1 MLNKAQDT
9 IKAKD
14 MVVNFFVW
22 CGNTFNFVV
31 DCFKEPEILL
41 DKIQVVAPEIILAT
55 LAILIL
61 LRFLGFKDTT
71 KWIVLAVV
79 IACIIATL

>member
-1 MLNKAQDT
+1 MLSKTQDA
-9 IKAKD
+9 IKTKD
-14 MVVNFFVW
+14 MVVNLFGW
-22 CGNTFNFVV
+22 CADAFNFII
-31 DCFKEPEILL
+31 DCFKDPGLFI
-41 DKIQVVAPEIILAT
+41 DKVQVVAPDVVIAT

-71 KWIVLAVV
+71 KWITLALV